1 MEWLVRTRLESICV
15 QRDRT
20 FEQLAKVREL
30 RRNLG
35 MLLSKTPTLVQVNV
49 GCDFYVDGE
58 IDQEGLLLIDFG
70 KDVYVEMQPQEA
82 LETAIIR
89 ETCLERVG
97 EFYTKRI
104 GELEGWLQTYGVK
117 H

>member
-1 MEWLVRTRLESICV
+1 MEWLVRTRLESVCV
-15 QRDRT
+15 QRDKI

-35 MLLSKTPTLVQVNV
+35 MFLSKAPSLVQVNV

-58 IDQEGLLLIDFG
+58 VDEEALLLVDIG
-70 KDVYVEMQPQEA
+70 KDLYLELQPQEA

-89 ETCLERVG
+89 ENVLEKIG
-97 EFYTKRI
+97 EFYTKR
-104 GELEGWLQTYGVK
+104 
-117 H
+117 